1 LIGLDWI
8 GLGIGLDWIGLML
21 GLDWIG
27 LMLGLDWIDWI
38 GLDSK
43 GQCQPFGT
51 PLFIVI
57 VAAAAAVW

>member
-1 LIGLDWI
+1 
-8 GLGIGLDWIGLML
+8 ML